1 MQTFGVHI
9 YSHLYLYL
17 YLFNWKLM
25 PQLPVYW
32 PFIEFDLT
40 YKCPTGLLSDS
51 RNQYIGHTQLLIFLK
66 VYSKGQGFILK

>member
-1 MQTFGVHI
+1 
-9 YSHLYLYL
+9 
-17 YLFNWKLM
+17 M

-66 VYSKGQGFILK
+66 VNSKRARVYLQMKDTLRSTASFEFASFREI